1 MRGKTET
8 IKQRALYIYL
18 PSLEMAEEW
27 KRLAE
32 KDKTSTSRFIIEN
45 VENSLKQREDY
56 SKDHGY
62 VSKAELVK
70 EIRILKQELGKLAKD
85 NEILRAA
92 FDKLDGELKRYR
104 MEPFLN
110 EEFKGV
116 RGYEKKL
123 VGMLR
128 SAEKKVRS
136 DELLYKLGISPEDR
150 DSVKAI
156 NRQLENLERYGL
168 LEAVPGGWVWRG

>member
-32 KDKTSTSRFIIEN
+32 RDKMSISKFIIEN
-45 VENSLKQREDY
+45 VENSLKQRDDY
-56 SKDHGY
+56 SKEHGY

-70 EIRILKQELGKLAKD
+70 ENMALKQELAKLAKD
-85 NEILRAA
+85 NEMLRAA

-104 MEPFLN
+104 MEPFLK

-116 RGYEKKL
+116 RGYEKEL
-123 VGMLR
+123 VELFKSSEG
-128 SAEKKVRS
+128 KVRS
-136 DELLYKLGISPEDR
+136 DELLFKLSISPEDR
-150 DSVKAI
+150 ESIKAI

-168 LEAVPGGWVWRG
+168 LEAVPGGWIWRG

>member
-32 KDKTSTSRFIIEN
+32 KDKMSISKFIIEN
-45 VENSLKQREDY
+45 VENSLKQREGY

-62 VSKAELVK
+62 VSKGELVK
-70 EIRILKQELGKLAKD
+70 ENMALKQELGKLAKD
-85 NEILRAA
+85 NEMLRAA

-110 EEFKGV
+110 EEFKGI

-123 VGMLR
+123 VDLLR
-128 SAEKKVRS
+128 SAEGKVRS
-136 DELLYKLGISPEDR
+136 DEILYRLGISPEDR
-150 DSVKAI
+150 DSTKAI

-168 LEAVPGGWVWRG
+168 LEAVPGGWIWRG